1 MQVDNHIDHATLAS
15 RVLLGTGS
23 LLPAEYM
30 KIDESKVEV
39 SERALMKTSIR
50 ATTKL
55 RFFHSITFVLLARF
69 PPAQLKMRL
78 ASLRSAQ
85 FADVNC
91 HHPNPLEINSQRS
104 TKLLH

>member
-39 SERALMKTSIR
+39 RERALMKTSIR

-55 RFFHSITFVLLARF
+55 
-69 PPAQLKMRL
+69 
-78 ASLRSAQ
+78 
-85 FADVNC
+85 N
-91 HHPNPLEINSQRS
+91 
-104 TKLLH
+104 

>member
-55 RFFHSITFVLLARF
+55 
-69 PPAQLKMRL
+69 
-78 ASLRSAQ
+78 
-85 FADVNC
+85 N
-91 HHPNPLEINSQRS
+91 
-104 TKLLH
+104 